1 MKRREYNHTIYSGVK
16 KTNGILRD
24 KLSPSVGEPL
34 KVFGIIGQILCWL
47 LNLIIVIP
55 LRALAFA
62 ITGLFYNKRTDK
74 PYKGSFIYTG
84 CFILLMFLFA
94 GIVKNIIVVL

>member
-1 MKRREYNHTIYSGVK
+1 MKRREYNHTFYGSVK
-16 KTNGILRD
+16 KVNGFLRD

-47 LNLIIVIP
+47 LNRIIVLPVRI
-55 LRALAFA
+55 LAFV

-94 GIVKNIIVVL
+94 KILKNIIGVL